1 MSLALKRL
9 LSLLLSLSLLALVG
23 GVVGLK
29 LGAPVLGTWAGAL
42 LGAAWAGW
50 RDARRAGRLMRWMRG
65 NMEAEAPRDGEL
77 WGELAY
83 RTERALLQRD
93 QRMQLERRRREE
105 FLRAIEASPNGVLLL
120 DADEQI
126 VWLSQVAAVHLGLD
140 PERDI
145 GQRITNLVRTPA
157 FVAALQSGS
166 TEPLLM
172 AGSQPAQLLL
182 SVLVRRYGSVG
193 QRLVLTQDVTER
205 QRNEAMRRDFV
216 ANVSHEIRTP
226 LTVLAG
232 FVETMATLPLGPD
245 DRERMLQ
252 LMTQQTRRMQTLV
265 TDLLTLARL
274 EGSPQPAPD
283 DWHPVAD
290 LIEQIGVETQ
300 GLSRGRHLIRLPGTG
315 DADLAGVELAGNLS
329 ELLSA
334 MTNLASN
341 AVRYTPDEGRISI
354 GWQLRP
360 GGGAVFEVKDSG
372 IGIARDHLPRLT
384 ERFYRIDGSR
394 SRETGGTGLG
404 LSIVKHV
411 VQRHGAELTIDS
423 QIGQGSTFRILF
435 PASRVRV
442 HRAVAEAAQAQEL
455 RR

>member
-9 LSLLLSLSLLALVG
+9 LVLLRDLSLLAMLG
-23 GVVGLK
+23 GVAGLK
-29 LGAPVLGTWAGAL
+29 LGAPVLGTWIGAL

-65 NMEAEAPRDGEL
+65 DMEAAAPRDGEL

-83 RTERALLQRD
+83 RTERALLLR
-93 QRMQLERRRREE
+93 ERALQAERERLAE
-105 FLRAIEASPNGVLLL
+105 FLSAIDASPNGVLLL
-120 DADEQI
+120 GADEQI

-140 PERDI
+140 RERDL
-145 GQRITNLVRTPA
+145 GQRITNLVRAPA
-157 FVAALQSGS
+157 FVSTLQSGS
-166 TEPLLM
+166 AEPVLM
-172 AGSQPAQLLL
+172 NGRALQQML
-182 SVLVRRYGSVG
+182 SVLVRRYGQG
-193 QRLVLTQDVTER
+193 QCLVLTQDVTER
-205 QRNEAMRRDFV
+205 LRNEAMRRDFV

-315 DADLAGVELAGNLS
+315 YADLAGVELAGNLS

-384 ERFYRIDGSR
+384 ERFYRVEGQKSGER
-394 SRETGGTGLG
+394 LGTGLG
-404 LSIVKHV
+404 LAIVKHS
-411 VQRHGAELTIDS
+411 QNRHQAQLHIKSEVGK
-423 QIGQGSTFRILF
+423 GSRFTARF
-435 PASRVRV
+435 PASRVN
-442 HRAVAEAAQAQEL
+442 QS
-455 RR
+455 

>member
-1 MSLALKRL
+1 MNWLLVRVAIIALATLAAAAFGEFIGELFGRPFIGVFAGVACGAMLVGLLDGLRARRL
-9 LSLLLSLSLLALVG
+9 LNWL
-23 GVVGLK
+23 
-29 LGAPVLGTWAGAL
+29 
-42 LGAAWAGW
+42 
-50 RDARRAGRLMRWMRG
+50 RRGSDG
-65 NMEAEAPRDGEL
+65 DAPRGVGM
-77 WGELAY
+77 WGEFGYRIDKALRLRDRAEQRERQRLQNFLA
-83 RTERALLQRD
+83 
-93 QRMQLERRRREE
+93 
-105 FLRAIEASPNGVLLL
+105 AIEASPNGVMMVG
-120 DADEQI
+120 AAEQI
-126 VWLSQVAAVHLGLD
+126 EWMSRVAAEHFGLD
-140 PERDI
+140 PQRDRL
-145 GQRITNLVRTPA
+145 QRVTNLVRAPA
-157 FVAALQSGS
+157 FVAYLHGGQFD
-166 TEPLLM
+166 EPIAM
-172 AGSQPAQLLL
+172 TGPDGRRSL
-182 SVLVRRYGSVG
+182 SVLVRPYGDG
-193 QRLVLTQDVTER
+193 AKLVLSQDVTER
-205 QRNEAMRRDFV
+205 ERNDGMRRDFV

-300 GLSRGRHLIRLPGTG
+300 GLSRGRHLIRLPETG
-315 DADLAGVELAGNLS
+315 GADLAGVELAGNLS